1 MGVSPTEVRARDLV
15 AWIAPVE
22 ETNPVKPIDKA
33 VLGAVSKSPGRNAS
47 EPIGGLVRITLRRPS
62 FLVSGE
68 GIMARRKLTEAVRHS
83 GGVVGV
89 AR

>member
-1 MGVSPTEVRARDLV
+1 MGVSPTEAIVRSLV

-33 VLGAVSKSPGRNAS
+33 VLGAVSKSPGRNVS
-47 EPIGGLVRITLRRPS
+47 EPTGGLVRNNFRRPS

-68 GIMARRKLTEAVRHS
+68 GNMAHRMLTDAVRHS
-83 GGVVGV
+83 GGVVGA

>member
-1 MGVSPTEVRARDLV
+1 MGVSPTEVIVRSLV

-33 VLGAVSKSPGRNAS
+33 VLGALSKSPGHNVS
-47 EPIGGLVRITLRRPS
+47 EPIGGLVKIGVRRPS
-62 FLVSGE
+62 PLLPGE
-68 GIMARRKLTEAVRHS
+68 GNMAGRSLTVATSHS
-83 GGVVGV
+83 GGVVGA